1 MNLAGIGRFWARWK
15 PQQTAI
21 RFAEHDTSWAEL
33 DRRTDALAAGLRAEG
48 VGQGDRIAMLAGNRL
63 EWCEVTIAAWK
74 VGAVIV
80 PINTRFTAPEVAYVA
95 SDSGA
100 RLLFADRALWDSTTQ
115 VGQACQVR
123 AIEDLEPLRR
133 LDLAAP
139 WCDTSDH
146 DPAFICYTSG
156 TTGDP
161 KGAVLTHRSFDVASQ
176 AWGQALELGPSDK
189 VILPFPLAFTGGL
202 AVFLFT
208 YWAGSTLLLEPMV
221 DNDRLFD
228 LFEQQGATALLSVPV
243 IMQQL
248 VDHPRWATADL
259 SSWRIACSGGAPVP
273 VALLKAVQARGIPM
287 LQTFSLTEASAAAAI
302 LPNADALT
310 KVGSAGLAVLHAR
323 IRIADENDDDVPAG
337 EVGEILVAGPQVMS
351 GYWNQVEAT
360 AATLRGGWLHTGDLG
375 YLDDDGYLY
384 VVDRV
389 KDMLISGGLNVYPAE
404 IERLLTGFPGIAEIA
419 VVGVPDPKWGETPAV
434 VVFTGGADFDTGAMA
449 ARCREALADFKQPR
463 YVTVSPQPLP
473 RGMSGKILKRQL
485 KAELTADPSLL
496 TSLR

>member
-1 MNLAGIGRFWARWK
+1 
-15 PQQTAI
+15 
-21 RFAEHDTSWAEL
+21 
-33 DRRTDALAAGLRAEG
+33 
-48 VGQGDRIAMLAGNRL
+48 
-63 EWCEVTIAAWK
+63 
-74 VGAVIV
+74 VIV
-80 PINTRFTAPEVAYVA
+80 PINTRFTATEVAYVV

-100 RLLFADRALWDSTTQ
+100 RLLFADRALWTSTAQ
-115 VGQACQVR
+115 VGEPCSVR
-123 AIEDLEPLRR
+123 SLDDVAPLRR
-133 LDLAAP
+133 HDLPAP

-176 AWGQALELGPSDK
+176 AWGQALELGSSDR

-228 LFEQQGATALLSVPV
+228 LFEQERATALLAVPV
-243 IMQQL
+243 IIQQL
-248 VDHPRWATADL
+248 VDHPRWAGADL

-273 VALLKAVQARGIPM
+273 VPLLEAVQARGIPM
-287 LQTFSLTEASAAAAI
+287 LQTFSLTEASAAAAV
-302 LPNADALT
+302 LPNADALS
-310 KVGSAGLAVLHAR
+310 KVGSAGLPMLHAR
-323 IRIADENDDDVPAG
+323 IRIAGDDDQDLPPG

-375 YLDDDGYLY
+375 YLDADGYLY

-404 IERLLTGFPGIAEIA
+404 IERLLSGFPGIAEIA

-434 VVFTGGADFDTGAMA
+434 VVFTGGADFDASAMA
-449 ARCREALADFKQPR
+449 ARCNEALADFKRPR
-463 YVTVSPQPLP
+463 YVTVSEQPLP

-485 KAELTADPSLL
+485 KAELIADPSRLN
-496 TSLR
+496 SLR